1 MDPLEDQIDYR
12 DIFQYT
18 SNGVIVTD
26 RNGIITHINRYSERV
41 LNIDVKKHV
50 GRNILNILPL
60 TGRVV
65 HSCLTSGEAILGHHI
80 LGKETKL
87 VLNVT
92 PIMRGEALIGAVCN
106 FQQLHIFEASAKK
119 LESYKKLNRQLETI
133 FNASSDGIW
142 VCDGDGA
149 VISLNSASEKLNGI
163 KVNDVI
169 GKYVDDLIRA
179 KLFDQSVTTKVLQ
192 SAKQQTIMQ
201 YIVKTGNYLLSTG
214 TPVFDDGGNIILV
227 VVNERDMTE
236 LNALRKKID
245 RGEQLTERYRDEL
258 AEFSLLELARKEIIA
273 ESSNMRNLLL
283 MARKLSRIDTSNI
296 LILGESGT
304 GKGLLAKLIH
314 KNSLRS
320 KKPFVEIN
328 CAALPEHLLEAELFG
343 YEKGAFTGAS
353 DRGKIG
359 LFELAQGGTLFLDE
373 IGDMPHALQAKLL
386 KYLDDNEIRRIGGT
400 ETIKVEC
407 STIAATNQDLSA
419 LVNKKKFRED
429 LFYRLKSFIL
439 ELPPLRERKED
450 IAALVRL
457 FLNKYNKKYNRAKKI
472 QSNALRALQR
482 YGFPGN
488 IRELRNIIEN
498 AVVMSDG
505 VHIDEFVLESLSD
518 DQTGAVSCANGALTG
533 SLRLSDRLRDVER
546 ELLQQVMA
554 RCRNTREMATILGI
568 SQPSVVRK
576 LKKHDLGKL
585 KMHK

>member
-1 MDPLEDQIDYR
+1 MDPVEENIDYC

-26 RNGIITHINRYSERV
+26 RHGMITHINRYSEKV
-41 LNIDVKKHV
+41 LNIDAKKHV
-50 GRNILNILPL
+50 GQHIIYTLPL
-60 TGRVV
+60 TGGVV
-65 HSCLTSGEAILGHHI
+65 HKCLTSGEAILGHHV

-92 PIMRGEALIGAVCN
+92 PILREEQLIGAVCN
-106 FQQLHIFEASAKK
+106 FQQLHVFEASAKK
-119 LESYKKLNRQLETI
+119 LESYQKLIRQLETI

-142 VCDGDGA
+142 VCDGDGV
-149 VISLNSASEKLNGI
+149 VISLNRASEVLNGI
-163 KVNDVI
+163 KAQDVI
-169 GKYVDDLIRA
+169 GHHVDNLKKE
-179 KLFDQSVTTKVLQ
+179 KLFDQSVTTKVLK
-192 SAKQQTIMQ
+192 SGKQQTIMQ
-201 YIVKTGNYLLSTG
+201 YIAKTGKYLLSTG
-214 TPVFDDGGNIILV
+214 TPVYDDDGNIILV

-236 LNALRKKID
+236 LNSLRKKIEQ
-245 RGEQLTERYRDEL
+245 GEQLTERYRDEL

-273 ESSNMRNLLL
+273 ESSKMRHLLL

-314 KNSLRS
+314 KNSLRC
-320 KKPFVEIN
+320 KNPLVEIN
-328 CAALPEHLLEAELFG
+328 CAALPENLLEAELFG

-353 DRGKIG
+353 ERGKIG

-400 ETIKVEC
+400 ESIKVEC
-407 STIAATNQDLSA
+407 STIAATNQDLGV
-419 LVNKKKFRED
+419 LVKKKKFRED
-429 LFYRLKSFIL
+429 LYYRLKSFIL
-439 ELPPLRERKED
+439 ELPPLRDRTED
-450 IAALVRL
+450 IVAMVRF
-457 FLNKYNKKYNRAKKI
+457 FLNKFNQKYNRAKKI
-472 QSNALRALQR
+472 QSNALRMLQR
-482 YGFPGN
+482 YSFPGN

-505 VHIDEFVLESLSD
+505 VHIDEFVLESLSEG
-518 DQTGAVSCANGALTG
+518 QTEACSYTVDASKG
-533 SLRLSDRLRDVER
+533 SLRLSERLGEVER
-546 ELLQQVMA
+546 DLLLKVM
-554 RCRNTREMATILGI
+554 RQSRNTREMAAILGI

-576 LKKHDLGKL
+576 LHKHNLGTV